1 MDARGSVCL
10 VCLFGISLYTYR
22 TGDLFLVYY
31 YFGSRH
37 AFVLSS
43 RPVLL
48 AGSGKGRLRLQSR
61 RSVCLSVCQSTL
73 SLSVSQ
79 SRTGRSLASYSIPAP
94 SPIFLFPP
102 SPPLPPP
109 PSPQPKAHLL
119 RPSEEE
125 VPCYGL
131 ASVLFL
137 ALCCSFTWLETPS
150 GCCPFGALRS
160 SQPLAPSTFVVRIFF
175 GHPSFLP
182 QHSFLASN
190 LSAFFFFLF
199 FSF

>member
-1 MDARGSVCL
+1 MLVDLSVLSVLTL

-61 RSVCLSVCQSTL
+61 RSVSLSVCQSTL

-94 SPIFLFPP
+94 SPIFPFPP
-102 SPPLPPP
+102 SPSPPLV
-109 PSPQPKAHLL
+109 PSQ
-119 RPSEEE
+119 RPIFCVHQKRRCRATDWRLFSFWLSAA
-125 VPCYGL
+125 PLHGL
-131 ASVLFL
+131 KL
-137 ALCCSFTWLETPS
+137 
-150 GCCPFGALRS
+150 
-160 SQPLAPSTFVVRIFF
+160 PLAAARSEPCVPRN
-175 GHPSFLP
+175 H
-182 QHSFLASN
+182 
-190 LSAFFFFLF
+190 
-199 FSF
+199 